1 LKLPGDGQWSSC
13 ITREPWAAQR
23 ATSVRNVGLD
33 NGSPPK
39 SCDNDNKCKK
49 TIFPN
54 FIAQL
59 TSDDAPLIRNCAVE
73 AMSKQFKNKKKGGKG
88 PRPAQ
93 NGAPVFSEDALA
105 QLTSKLDK
113 NLSSSADHKRKNPPA
128 DNTTKQDQK
137 RQRNTKEPS
146 KNADSKNADMDLLA
160 EIRALGGNEDD
171 FDLINGIDSEDEDYI
186 KDQKLPVDK
195 KLKAELAAFSK
206 ELGLADHVPEDAEPE
221 EDELEEANG
230 VEEQGEEEEEEEEE
244 SESEEEPE
252 SESEGI
258 SKPKFG
264 DMVSEP
270 FFSHFSSELIMQSS
284 SSSPVQT
291 GM

>member
-1 LKLPGDGQWSSC
+1 
-13 ITREPWAAQR
+13 
-23 ATSVRNVGLD
+23 
-33 NGSPPK
+33 
-39 SCDNDNKCKK
+39 
-49 TIFPN
+49 
-54 FIAQL
+54 
-59 TSDDAPLIRNCAVE
+59 
-73 AMSKQFKNKKKGGKG
+73 MSKQFNNKKKGGKG

-93 NGAPVFSEDALA
+93 NGVPVFSEDALT

-113 NLSSSADHKRKNPPA
+113 NLNSSADHKRKNPPA

-137 RQRNTKEPS
+137 RQRNTKEPA
-146 KNADSKNADMDLLA
+146 KTADSKNADMDLLA

-171 FDLINGIDSEDEDYI
+171 FDLINGIDSEDEEYT
-186 KDQKLPVDK
+186 KDQKMPVDK

-206 ELGLADHVPEDAEPE
+206 ELGLADHVPEDAELE

-230 VEEQGEEEEEEEEE
+230 VEEQEEEEEE

-252 SESEGI
+252 SESEGR

-264 DMVSEP
+264 DMVSEISFLTSP
-270 FFSHFSSELIMQSS
+270 PELIMQSS
-284 SSSPVQT
+284 SLNPVQT